1 MFVDP
6 AGKDPIF
13 QPEEYSARDK
23 REPRQ
28 FPEGVFG
35 QKYPQN
41 ITTKEGFPSVDAL
54 KVKPEAQHKDAD
66 KVGLDGLPHV
76 GAVVWPSESY
86 YSTVDRMTCKSSV
99 LSLTPSMQCVVVVV
113 QICTQSQGRHQHGLI
128 FIRRP
133 HNAFV
138 LKRWQVRTLGVSV
151 LFSCFNLAIKDKE
164 LLAWP
169 QMQTFWNACTLQCSA
184 N

>member
-1 MFVDP
+1 MYCSAMSKCLAR

-13 QPEEYSARDK
+13 QPEEFSARDK

-41 ITTKEGFPSVDAL
+41 ITTKEGYPSVDAL
-54 KVKPEAQHKDAD
+54 RVKPEAQHKDAD

-86 YSTVDRMTCKSSV
+86 YSTVDRMTCKSPAYLWHV
-99 LSLTPSMQCVVVVV
+99 CQ
-113 QICTQSQGRHQHGLI
+113 
-128 FIRRP
+128 F
-133 HNAFV
+133 
-138 LKRWQVRTLGVSV
+138 
-151 LFSCFNLAIKDKE
+151 
-164 LLAWP
+164 
-169 QMQTFWNACTLQCSA
+169 QTCTLV
-184 N
+184 

>member
-1 MFVDP
+1 MTC

-13 QPEEYSARDK
+13 QPEEFSLRDK

-41 ITTKEGFPSVDAL
+41 ITTREGYPSVEAL
-54 KVKPEAQHKDAD
+54 GVKPEAQHKDAD

-86 YSTVDRMTCKSSV
+86 YSTVDRMTCKCSACLVSRQV
-99 LSLTPSMQCVVVVV
+99 SCCTLLRLSGHTSL
-113 QICTQSQGRHQHGLI
+113 
-128 FIRRP
+128 
-133 HNAFV
+133 
-138 LKRWQVRTLGVSV
+138 V
-151 LFSCFNLAIKDKE
+151 LFKTQFRHK
-164 LLAWP
+164 LL
-169 QMQTFWNACTLQCSA
+169 LQRSDFR
-184 N
+184 NP

>member
-1 MFVDP
+1 MHLSCLAMVKRATF

-41 ITTKEGFPSVDAL
+41 ITTKEGYPSVDSL
-54 KVKPEAQHKDAD
+54 QVKPEAQHKDAD

-99 LSLTPSMQCVVVVV
+99 VVVHGECVSHLCLDVV
-113 QICTQSQGRHQHGLI
+113 LHEM
-128 FIRRP
+128 
-133 HNAFV
+133 V
-138 LKRWQVRTLGVSV
+138 
-151 LFSCFNLAIKDKE
+151 
-164 LLAWP
+164 
-169 QMQTFWNACTLQCSA
+169 
-184 N
+184 